1 MNNEQKAKIYNQLMF
16 EYTRI
21 QNQIS
26 NIKAESF
33 EMNDKQKNE
42 VRLLENKL
50 KQIMNKASL
59 L

>member
-26 NIKAESF
+26 NIKGESF

>member
-1 MNNEQKAKIYNQLMF
+1 MF

-26 NIKAESF
+26 NIKGESF

>member
-26 NIKAESF
+26 AIKGESF